1 MIVNGMVVLVH
12 ELELVQLFDRLTA
25 GHAGMVQVFEVAVFA
40 AVSPLADAQLTD
52 AVFETVPPAV
62 PVMLQVNVAV
72 PLTAI
77 GPVVWADPRQSGS
90 VTVH

>member
-1 MIVNGMVVLVH
+1 
-12 ELELVQLFDRLTA
+12 
-25 GHAGMVQVFEVAVFA
+25 MVQMFEVAVFV
-40 AVSPLADAQLTD
+40 AVSPAVVTQLTD
-52 AVFETVPPAV
+52 AVFETVPPAE
-62 PVMLQVNVAV
+62 PVLLQVNVAV